1 MIKEAIIKLIVTC
14 FIPCLG
20 YSQDLKTVFLDSI
33 DINHFI
39 AKAFVVDT
47 VIMKSEYSI
56 RINLNDKITV
66 FGNLD
71 QMNRPNGKWI
81 FTFNHDQFEYVKGN
95 FHKGK
100 RDGTWYIGCGAR
112 KLYKKG
118 KVIRVT
124 MCPF

>member
-1 MIKEAIIKLIVTC
+1 MIKKAIIKLIITC

-33 DINHFI
+33 DINHYI

-71 QMNRPNGKWI
+71 QMKRPNGKWI
-81 FTFNHDQFEYVKGN
+81 FTFNNDLFEYVKGN

-100 RDGTWYIGCGAR
+100 RDGTWYIGCGAG

>member
-1 MIKEAIIKLIVTC
+1 MIKKAIIKLIITC

-33 DINHFI
+33 DINHYI
-39 AKAFVVDT
+39 AKAFVFDT
-47 VIMKSEYSI
+47 CIMKSEYSI
-56 RINLNDKITV
+56 RINNNDDITI

-71 QMNRPNGKWI
+71 GKNKPNGNWI
-81 FTFNHDQFEYVKGN
+81 FTFNHDHFEYVIGN

-100 RDGTWYIGCGAR
+100 RNSNWYIGCGSR
-112 KLYKKG
+112 KLYEKG
-118 KVIRVT
+118 KVKGVT